1 MSSSKPLL
9 IAVGGPTASGKS
21 ALAVELSRLLPV
33 EIINFDSMQVYRGMD
48 IGTAKPDASERAAI
62 PHHLIDIRDPD
73 DEFSMGQFIPLFRET
88 VENISARGAIPVA
101 VGGTGLYLRGALG
114 GMFEGPGKDEEV
126 RARFREQEEAEPGC
140 LYRLLAEKDPVT
152 AEKTKE
158 GDLVR
163 IIRALEVHELAGVP
177 ISQLHAEHAFED
189 RPFADRIYCLSPE
202 RKILYDWIEER
213 VDHMLACGLKGEVER
228 LKGKGYGRNLASMRA
243 LGYRELMA
251 HLDGETDLERA
262 VELIK
267 RNTRRY
273 AKRQLT
279 WFRKEEGVVWL
290 EYSHREELP
299 TLAQRIAKEVSGGQ
313 ELTWA

>member
-1 MSSSKPLL
+1 MSPKQSTNIPLV
-9 IAVGGPTASGKS
+9 IAIGGPTASGKS
-21 ALAVELSRLLPV
+21 ALATELSRLMPV

-48 IGTAKPDASERAAI
+48 IGTAKPNASERAAL
-62 PHHLIDIRDPD
+62 PHHLVDIRNPD
-73 DEFSMGQFIPLFRET
+73 EEFSMGQFIPLFRESVHDIT
-88 VENISARGAIPVA
+88 SRGAIPVA

-114 GMFEGPGKDEEV
+114 GMFEGPGKDEEL
-126 RARFREQEEAEPGC
+126 RSQFREQEEAEPGY
-140 LYRLLAEKDPVT
+140 LYRLLTEKDPVT
-152 AEKTKE
+152 AEKTKK

-163 IIRALEVHELAGVP
+163 IVRALEVHELAGVP

-202 RKILYDWIEER
+202 RKTLYGWIEER
-213 VDHMLACGLKGEVER
+213 VDEMMEKGLLSEVER
-228 LKGKGYGRNLASMRA
+228 LKGKGYSRELASMRA

-279 WFRKEEGVVWL
+279 WFRREADVTWL
-290 EYSHREELP
+290 EYSRREELP
-299 TLAQRIAKEVSGGQ
+299 MLAQRIAGQ
-313 ELTWA
+313 IETNS

>member
-62 PHHLIDIRDPD
+62 PHHLVDIRNPD
-73 DEFSMGQFIPLFRET
+73 NEFSMGQFVPLFREAVRDIT
-88 VENISARGAIPVA
+88 SRVAIPVA

-114 GMFEGPGKDEEV
+114 GMFEGPGKDEKL
-126 RARFREQEEAEPGC
+126 RSQFREQEEAEPGY
-140 LYRLLAEKDPVT
+140 LYRLLTEKDPVT
-152 AEKTKE
+152 ADNTKK

-163 IIRALEVHELAGVP
+163 IVRALEVHELSGVP

-202 RKILYDWIEER
+202 RKTLYGWIEER
-213 VDHMLACGLKGEVER
+213 VDAMMAAGLRDEVQGLR
-228 LKGKGYGRNLASMRA
+228 DKGYGRELASMRA

-279 WFRKEEGVVWL
+279 WFRKEEGVTWL
-290 EYSHREELP
+290 AYSHREELP
-299 TLAQRIAKEVSGGQ
+299 TLAQRIANEVQS
-313 ELTWA
+313 LP